1 LRAEKPSGEESGW
14 RGSETP
20 ASRGRGGSTHRS
32 KTGAIRGVAD
42 TESVGKDGWRASPVG
57 ILTPGK
63 SRREEAELSGRL
75 AVAIGLG
82 VSRRRIRL
90 EILLASVRR
99 SIPRFKRYWLPC
111 SREQKSSPA
120 PTQIRLSGLP
130 HNKQVLALIFGLII
144 GSRFE
149 NY

>member
-82 VSRRRIRL
+82 GFAPAHQAGDLVGFRQAVHPAFQAVLVAVFARTKIVAGADPDPAERL
-90 EILLASVRR
+90 A
-99 SIPRFKRYWLPC
+99 
-111 SREQKSSPA
+111 A
-120 PTQIRLSGLP
+120 
-130 HNKQVLALIFGLII
+130 
-144 GSRFE
+144 
-149 NY
+149 